1 MPSESVEDYLEAIY
15 GVVKRKGY
23 ARTSDIKDILG
34 HSAASVTEM
43 FQRLGREGYVNYEK
57 YGGVTLTEKGLKIA
71 KAVSKRHEILSSFLQ
86 ILGISTDIA
95 EEDACKIE
103 HSVHEDTMEILTR
116 FVEFV
121 RNAPRGPRW
130 LEHFMMFRETG
141 EIPECIGD
149 KEEEEG
155 KEGESKVENA
165 GESRGTGEK
174 AESGGMVDEENA
186 IVQGKKHKKR
196 QNQGREE

>member
-23 ARTSDIKDILG
+23 ARTSDIRDILG
-34 HSAASVTEM
+34 YSAASVTEM

-57 YGGVTLTEKGLKIA
+57 YGGVTLTDKGIEIA
-71 KAVSKRHEILSSFLQ
+71 KAVSRKHEILSSFLQ
-86 ILGISTDIA
+86 ILGLPSDTA

-121 RNAPRGPRW
+121 QSVPGGPRW
-130 LEHFMMFRETG
+130 LNHFRKFRETG
-141 EIPECIGD
+141 ELPECV
-149 KEEEEG
+149 EERREEL
-155 KEGESKVENA
+155 KKKDEGEKKKENVSS
-165 GESRGTGEK
+165 GKKKIEGDIK
-174 AESGGMVDEENA
+174 KESG
-186 IVQGKKHKKR
+186 
-196 QNQGREE
+196 